1 MGNFEYNMNIGGEN
15 MLTEEKEDY
24 LKCIY
29 HSNGINE
36 YVSNKKIATHLGIKP
51 PSVTEMTNRLE
62 KEGYIRTKPYKGAML
77 TEIGVKEVARVVKR
91 HRLIECFL
99 IESLGYRW
107 DEVHIEAEVLEH
119 RVSDLFI
126 ERLDKMLQY
135 PKYCPHGALIPRGD
149 LQEESLSSITEL
161 SVGDTF
167 ILAKVVDEVPL
178 LSYLYEN
185 DIKINDS
192 LIITSIDEANQIMH
206 LSKEDK
212 RFSLSM
218 KNAEKLFFK

>member
-1 MGNFEYNMNIGGEN
+1 

-36 YVSNKKIATHLGIKP
+36 YVSNKKISTHLGIKP

-62 KEGYIRTKPYKGAML
+62 KEGYIRIKPYKGAML

-212 RFSLSM
+212 SFSLSM

>member
-1 MGNFEYNMNIGGEN
+1 

-29 HSNGINE
+29 HYNGLND

-62 KEGYIRTKPYKGAML
+62 KEGYITTKPYKGAML
-77 TEIGVKEVARVVKR
+77 TEVGEKEVARVVKR

-99 IESLGYRW
+99 IETLGYRW

-126 ERLDKMLQY
+126 ERLDEMLSY
-135 PKYCPHGALIPRGD
+135 PKYCPHGALIPRGS
-149 LQEESLSSITEL
+149 LQEETLHAITEL
-161 SVGDTF
+161 NTGDSFT
-167 ILAKVVDEVPL
+167 LSKVRDEVRL

-185 DIKINDS
+185 DIKINDT
-192 LIITSIDEANQIMH
+192 LVIQSIDEANHIMY
-206 LSKEDK
+206 LNKNDQLV
-212 RFSLSM
+212 SLSM
-218 KNAEKLFFK
+218 ENAKKLYYK